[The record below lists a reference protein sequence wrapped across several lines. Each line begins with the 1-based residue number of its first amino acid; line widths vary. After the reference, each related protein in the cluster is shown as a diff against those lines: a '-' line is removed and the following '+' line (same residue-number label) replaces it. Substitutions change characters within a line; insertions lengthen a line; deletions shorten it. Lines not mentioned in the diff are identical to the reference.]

1 MHHGSILLLNRH
13 FECVT
18 ILNIYY
24 FMILLVYIDNQEL
37 VHRTQGKKSEHD
49 AYVQMYHIKT
59 LKVKLGTKDYK
70 EKINYVLYW
79 IQYHCGEK

>member
-1 MHHGSILLLNRH
+1 MRNHTEYLLFH
-13 FECVT
+13 D
-18 ILNIYY
+18 IA
-24 FMILLVYIDNQEL
+24 VYIDNQEL

-70 EKINYVLYW
+70 EKIW
-79 IQYHCGEK
+79 IQYHCGDK